1 MIGPVDELLKDLCL
15 LLESR
20 YLNIPLLLND
30 LLSVIILPWSLSFTC
45 RLCLLSL
52 AWLSLLLCVVLARI
66 VCALYRLLL
75 LLLLL
80 LLQEQELLLLLLKVE
95 QLLLL
100 LLSQLHLL
108 VVRRFC

>member
-20 YLNIPLLLND
+20 YLDIPLLLND
-30 LLSVIILPWSLSFTC
+30 LLCVSILPRSLSCTC
-45 RLCLLSL
+45 RLCLLCL
-52 AWLSLLLCVVLARI
+52 AWLSLLLCAGLARI
-66 VCALYRLLL
+66 ICALYRLLL
-75 LLLLL
+75 LLLL
-80 LLQEQELLLLLLKVE
+80 QKQELLLLLLEVE

-108 VVRRFC
+108 VVCRFC